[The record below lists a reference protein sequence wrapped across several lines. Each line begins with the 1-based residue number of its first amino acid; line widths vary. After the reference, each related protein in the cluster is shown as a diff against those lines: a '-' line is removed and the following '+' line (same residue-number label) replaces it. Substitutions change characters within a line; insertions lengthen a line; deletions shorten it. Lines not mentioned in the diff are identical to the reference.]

1 MIKVP
6 KKVVERLNKEVGQFQ
21 KILKAAKDRDI
32 NESDTVTIVT
42 DMLANV
48 FGFDKYSDVTRECAI
63 QGTYCDLAI
72 KLDSHIKYLIEV
84 KAIGLDLKE
93 NHLRQAVNY
102 GANKG
107 IRWVVLT
114 NGIDWEIYWLKFE
127 SKVDYDLVCSFNFL
141 ELNAKRH
148 EDQSKLFILCKKGIR
163 ADAMEQYGK
172 RVQSVNRYMIGALI
186 LTEPVI
192 NTIRLTLKKI
202 SPSIKVTNDEIE
214 NILSHDVLKR
224 DIREGEIA
232 GKAKS
237 RVNKIL
243 KKHSQK
249 RKAKQKDKN
258 NKSNDSKSNSNE
270 VNHSGNKS
278 DTNPVIDD

>member
-1 MIKVP
+1 MIKIP
-6 KKVVERLNKEVGQFQ
+6 KKVAERLNKEVGRFQ
-21 KILKAAKDRDI
+21 KILKNAKDRDI
-32 NESDTVTIVT
+32 NESDTVTIVV

-48 FGFDKYSDVTRECAI
+48 FGFDKYSDITSECAI

-72 KLDSHIKYLIEV
+72 KLDGDIKYLIEV

-127 SKVDYDLVCSFNFL
+127 GKVDYDQVCSFNFL
-141 ELNAKRH
+141 ELNAKRK

-163 ADAMEQYGK
+163 SDAMEQYGK
-172 RVQSVNRYMIGALI
+172 RVQSVNKYMIGALI

-192 NTIRLTLKKI
+192 NSIRLSLKKI

-214 NILSHDVLKR
+214 NILSSDVLKR
-224 DIREGEIA
+224 DIKEGEIA
-232 GKAKS
+232 SKAKS
-237 RVNKIL
+237 RVKKLL
-243 KKHSQK
+243 KKQSKK
-249 RKAKQKDKN
+249 RKAMQKDRRD
-258 NKSNDSKSNSNE
+258 KSIGIELNDNE
-270 VNHSGNKS
+270 VNLTENNS
-278 DTNPVIDD
+278 DINPVLDD

>member
-1 MIKVP
+1 MIKIP
-6 KKVVERLNKEVGQFQ
+6 KKVLERLNKEVGQFQ
-21 KILKAAKDRDI
+21 KILKNAKDRDI
-32 NESDTVTIVT
+32 NESDTVIIVT

-48 FGFDKYSDVTRECAI
+48 FGFDKYSDVTSECAI

-72 KLDSHIKYLIEV
+72 KLDGDIKYLIEV

-127 SKVDYDLVCSFNFL
+127 GKVDYDLVCSFNFL
-141 ELNAKRH
+141 ELSAKRQ

-163 ADAMEQYGK
+163 ADAMELYGK
-172 RVQSVNRYMIGALI
+172 RVQSVNKYMIGALI
-186 LTEPVI
+186 LTEQVI
-192 NTIRLTLKKI
+192 NSIRLSLKKI
-202 SPSIKVTNDEIE
+202 SPSIKVTNEEIE
-214 NILSHDVLKR
+214 NILSSDVLKR

-232 GKAKS
+232 EKTKS
-237 RVNKIL
+237 RVKKLL
-243 KKHSQK
+243 KKQIK
-249 RKAKQKDKN
+249 KQKAKQKN
-258 NKSNDSKSNSNE
+258 NISNPKTTETNINE
-270 VNHSGNKS
+270 VNHTGNNS
-278 DTNPVIDD
+278 SINTNTDD